1 VCQPTLSR
9 WLREATRVARRN
21 GEEKSNQPRARREPW
36 STADKLRILAAA
48 CALANGDLG
57 AFLGQAGVHEATLR
71 QWQEAAAS
79 ALSAPKRR
87 GRARQS
93 PEAKRVVE
101 LERELRRKDAALAE
115 MAALITLQKEARA
128 IWGDEVD
135 GTGTRSGT

>member
-1 VCQPTLSR
+1 MEHR
-9 WLREATRVARRN
+9 
-21 GEEKSNQPRARREPW
+21 
-36 STADKLRILAAA
+36 
-48 CALANGDLG
+48 
-57 AFLGQAGVHEATLR
+57 GQAADSCGCLRAGRRRPRGLPWTSGCPHEATLR